1 MTKPK
6 KIIALLALFLFF
18 SSCGYTPIFSKKD
31 VNFSIEKVKSL
42 GNKDVNRKINQALSN
57 YKNKPGKAK
66 QISLIITNSKNIT
79 IASKN
84 SKGEAQTNK
93 ISVDVNAKIILAE
106 NNIVKKNFSNSSIY
120 DGWVNRKES
129 NDVAI
134 QCKQM
139 MLKFIVWIL
148 YYNHIDSK
156 IQILLEEKV

>member
-31 VNFSIEKVKSL
+31 VNFSIEKIEFS
-42 GNKDVNRKINQALSN
+42 GNKDVKVNINQALSS
-57 YKNKPGKAK
+57 YKNKPGKTK
-66 QISLIITNSKNIT
+66 QISLVITNSKNIT

-106 NNIVKKNFSNSSIY
+106 NNIIEKNFSKSSIY
-120 DGWVNRKES
+120 DVIDRKSEQKLIENKLIENLS
-129 NDVAI
+129 DEIAQQI
-134 QCKQM
+134 IFEI
-139 MLKFIVWIL
+139 LK
-148 YYNHIDSK
+148 NTK
-156 IQILLEEKV
+156 

>member
-31 VNFSIEKVKSL
+31 VNFSIEKIEFS
-42 GNKDVNRKINQALSN
+42 GNKDVKENINQAFSS
-57 YKNKPGKAK
+57 YKNKPGKTK
-66 QISLIITNSKNIT
+66 QISLVITNSKNIT

-106 NNIVKKNFSNSSIY
+106 NNIIEKNFSKSSIY
-120 DGWVNRKES
+120 DVIDRKSEQKLIENKLIENLS
-129 NDVAI
+129 NEIAQQI
-134 QCKQM
+134 ILEI
-139 MLKFIVWIL
+139 LK
-148 YYNHIDSK
+148 NTK
-156 IQILLEEKV
+156 

>member
-31 VNFSIEKVKSL
+31 VNFSIEKIEFS
-42 GNKDVNRKINQALSN
+42 GNKDVKENINQAFSS
-57 YKNKPGKAK
+57 YKNKPGKTK
-66 QISLIITNSKNIT
+66 QISLVITNSKNIT

-106 NNIVKKNFSNSSIY
+106 NNIIEKNFSKSSIY
-120 DGWVNRKES
+120 DVTDRKSEQKLIENKLIENLS
-129 NDVAI
+129 GEIAQQI
-134 QCKQM
+134 ILEI
-139 MLKFIVWIL
+139 LK
-148 YYNHIDSK
+148 NTK
-156 IQILLEEKV
+156 

>member
-31 VNFSIEKVKSL
+31 VNFSIEKIEFSGVNDVKK
-42 GNKDVNRKINQALSN
+42 NINQALSS
-57 YKNKPGKAK
+57 YKNKPGKTK
-66 QISLIITNSKNIT
+66 QISLVITNSKNIT

-106 NNIVKKNFSNSSIY
+106 NNIIEKNFSKSSIY
-120 DGWVNRKES
+120 DVTDRKSEQKLIENKLIENLS
-129 NDVAI
+129 GEIAQQI
-134 QCKQM
+134 ILEI
-139 MLKFIVWIL
+139 LK
-148 YYNHIDSK
+148 NTK
-156 IQILLEEKV
+156 

>member
-31 VNFSIEKVKSL
+31 VNFSIEKIEFS
-42 GNKDVNRKINQALSN
+42 GNKDVKKNINQALSS
-57 YKNKPGKAK
+57 YKNKPGKTK
-66 QISLIITNSKNIT
+66 QISLVITNSKNIT

-106 NNIVKKNFSNSSIY
+106 NNIIEKNFSKSSIY
-120 DGWVNRKES
+120 DVTDRKSEQKLIENKLIENLS
-129 NDVAI
+129 GEIAQQI
-134 QCKQM
+134 ILEI
-139 MLKFIVWIL
+139 LK
-148 YYNHIDSK
+148 NTK
-156 IQILLEEKV
+156 

>member
-1 MTKPK
+1 MTKLK
-6 KIIALLALFLFF
+6 KIFTVLALLLFF

-31 VNFSIEKVKSL
+31 VNFSIENVKSL

-66 QISLIITNSKNIT
+66 QISLVITNSKNIT

-106 NNIVKKNFSNSSIY
+106 NNIIEKNFSKSSIY
-120 DGWVNRKES
+120 DVIDRKSEQKLIENKLIENLS
-129 NDVAI
+129 GEIAQQI
-134 QCKQM
+134 ILEI
-139 MLKFIVWIL
+139 LK
-148 YYNHIDSK
+148 NTK
-156 IQILLEEKV
+156 